1 MTRLKQ
7 EKILLSA
14 QIYYGAFP
22 ARPHNNNHKIIIEM
36 CDTIKRIEEYRGS
49 VRGAGALPQSLLERK
64 YTEIW
69 GRIMELT
76 ETLERGALAFN
87 EARKS
92 LEDAEAMLNWIFL
105 GSK

>member
-1 MTRLKQ
+1 MNRLKQ
-7 EKILLSA
+7 ERILLNA

-22 ARPHNNNHKIIIEM
+22 ARSHNNNHKIIIEM
-36 CDTIKRIEEYRGS
+36 CNTIKRIEEYRGS
-49 VRGAGALPQSLLERK
+49 VRGAGALPQSLLGRK

-69 GRIMELT
+69 SRIQELT
-76 ETLERGALAFN
+76 ETLEREAVAFN

-92 LEDAEAMLNWIFL
+92 LEDAEALLNWIFL